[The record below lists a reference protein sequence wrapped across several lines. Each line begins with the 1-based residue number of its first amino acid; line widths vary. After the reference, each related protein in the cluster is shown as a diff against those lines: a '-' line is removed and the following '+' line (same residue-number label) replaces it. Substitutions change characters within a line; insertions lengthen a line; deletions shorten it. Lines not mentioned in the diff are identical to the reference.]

1 MKVNKNIKIRSV
13 SIQSYKGV
21 DDVTIDCSKP
31 KKTNEVFQWTV
42 LLANNNTGKTRILQ
56 AIADM
61 RPVNV
66 SNINP
71 QIFNLDQ
78 ARMDQLKNF
87 DLMIPY
93 ITGMWATQ
101 KENNNTA
108 EIECNLTN
116 DIKWMGSNL
125 TRHISLVGK
134 EILNNFRI
142 FGYGVSRYPST
153 NYKLSKDDFG
163 DCDTLFSHGK
173 RLINIEEW
181 LMQLDYAVKSNNQ
194 VMKKRLEKVREV
206 ICSNIFPEIDDFKF
220 ESTNTNNCVLFKT
233 KDGWFRYNELGF
245 GYQSMLSWVVDLCK
259 RMFETFPK
267 SKNPLLESAIV
278 LVDEIDLHLHPK
290 WQREIIS
297 YVSEI
302 FKNVQFI
309 VTTHSPLIIQSM
321 QEVNLYVLRR
331 EDEKIVVE
339 HSPVTNFSGW
349 TVEEILS
356 ETMNLGSDIQS
367 IYLQESYK
375 MFDEGLDNNDINKA
389 QEAYNTLIKILHP
402 NNPARRLLK
411 LQLDKMEI
419 DD

>member
-1 MKVNKNIKIRSV
+1 MNVNKDIKICSV
-13 SIQSYKGV
+13 SLKSFKGF
-21 DDVTIDCSKP
+21 DDITIDCCKP
-31 KKTNEVFQWTV
+31 NTSDEIFQWTV
-42 LLANNNTGKTRILQ
+42 LLGNNNTGKTRILQ

-61 RPVNV
+61 RPIIDGYDNYNPYLSTLVHYFLNEEIVINV
-66 SNINP
+66 KCFLSQFGEWSFTKTSSSI
-71 QIFNLDQ
+71 
-78 ARMDQLKNF
+78 AT
-87 DLMIPY
+87 Y
-93 ITGMWATQ
+93 TGAEK
-101 KENNNTA
+101 KEL
-108 EIECNLTN
+108 E
-116 DIKWMGSNL
+116 SF
-125 TRHISLVGK
+125 HIY
-134 EILNNFRI
+134 
-142 FGYGVSRYPST
+142 GYGVSRYPSVNNNT
-153 NYKLSKDDFG
+153 VSEQNQEGD
-163 DCDTLFSHGK
+163 DCDTLFTHEK
-173 RLINIEEW
+173 RLVNIQEW
-181 LMQLDYAVKSNNQ
+181 LMQLDYAVKNNNQ
-194 VMKKRLEKVREV
+194 AMQKRLDLVREV

-220 ESTNTNNCVLFKT
+220 VSSDNARNYVLFKT
-233 KDGWFRYNELGF
+233 KDGWFKYNELGF

-259 RMFETFPK
+259 RMFETFPN
-267 SKNPLLESAIV
+267 SKNPLLESAVV

-297 YVSEI
+297 YVSDI

-419 DD
+419 ND